1 MASPAA
7 AAASGA
13 APAPPPAGE
22 AAAGE
27 EALYAGAKQ
36 ALAEGEYGAA
46 VEALTRV
53 LEARVGRHGELAV
66 EVAPCYFL
74 YGRALF
80 LKAREEQDVFG
91 DPVRQAAE
99 QKALQ
104 QQAAQEAAA
113 ALVGKGKAKVA
124 DAGPAH
130 PAAAAAAAEAEAEEE
145 EEEGLESEEEEE
157 ENDMELAWRMIELA
171 RVLFERAGG
180 HTREVAEAYL
190 ALGELSY
197 EREDFDTGL
206 ADFQAAIRLLEAAA
220 PREERLLASAYLNAC
235 TALHSKSLTL
245 QGEAEKAA
253 ACHEAKGF
261 CEQAM
266 RALEACKAQPGADEA
281 ERRGLDEMLGEL
293 QAKRDELRDAVGGGA
308 QTVQQLAQT
317 AGLST
322 TQIGFDAPVLAP
334 APAAAPAAAVQTVVA
349 KPAPAAKPEGRK
361 QTKVDD
367 LIQAEEANRPL
378 KKLKVAP
385 QPL

>member
-1 MASPAA
+1 MAAPANAAGAAGAAHPPAA
-7 AAASGA
+7 AAGDD
-13 APAPPPAGE
+13 
-22 AAAGE
+22 

-113 ALVGKGKAKVA
+113 ALVCKGKAKVA
-124 DAGPAH
+124 DAGPAQ
-130 PAAAAAAAEAEAEEE
+130 PAAAAEAEEEE

-180 HTREVAEAYL
+180 RTREVAEAYL

-293 QAKRDELRDAVGGGA
+293 QAKRDELRDAVDGGA

>member
-7 AAASGA
+7 AGA
-13 APAPPPAGE
+13 GAAPPPAGE
-22 AAAGE
+22 APPPAGE

-124 DAGPAH
+124 DAGPAQP
-130 PAAAAAAAEAEAEEE
+130 PAAAAAAAAEAEEE

>member
-1 MASPAA
+1 MAAPANAAGAAGAARPPAA
-7 AAASGA
+7 AAA
-13 APAPPPAGE
+13 AGDD
-22 AAAGE
+22 

-124 DAGPAH
+124 DAGPAQ
-130 PAAAAAAAEAEAEEE
+130 PAAAAAAAEAEAEE

-180 HTREVAEAYL
+180 RTREVAEAYL

-281 ERRGLDEMLGEL
+281 DRRGLDEMLGEL

>member
-1 MASPAA
+1 MAAPANAAGAAGAAHPPAA
-7 AAASGA
+7 AAGDD
-13 APAPPPAGE
+13 
-22 AAAGE
+22 

-124 DAGPAH
+124 DAGPAQ
-130 PAAAAAAAEAEAEEE
+130 PAAAAAAAAEAEAEEE

-293 QAKRDELRDAVGGGA
+293 QAKRDELRDAVDGGA

>member
-1 MASPAA
+1 MAAPANAAGAAGAARPPAA
-7 AAASGA
+7 AAAAGDDA
-13 APAPPPAGE
+13 AR
-22 AAAGE
+22 
-27 EALYAGAKQ
+27 YAGAQQ
-36 ALAEGEYGAA
+36 ALA

-113 ALVGKGKAKVA
+113 AIVGKGKAKVA
-124 DAGPAH
+124 DAGPAQ
-130 PAAAAAAAEAEAEEE
+130 PAAAAEAEEEE

-180 HTREVAEAYL
+180 RTREVAEAYL

>member
-7 AAASGA
+7 AGA
-13 APAPPPAGE
+13 GAAPPPALAGE
-22 AAAGE
+22 AAGE

-124 DAGPAH
+124 DAGPAQ
-130 PAAAAAAAEAEAEEE
+130 PAAAAAEAEEEEEE